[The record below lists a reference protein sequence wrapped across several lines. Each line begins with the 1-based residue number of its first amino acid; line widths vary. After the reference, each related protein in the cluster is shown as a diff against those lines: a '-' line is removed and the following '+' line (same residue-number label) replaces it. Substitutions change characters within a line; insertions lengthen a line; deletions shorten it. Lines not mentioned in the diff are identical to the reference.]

1 MQEISLAVLQT
12 SDGMRFPVIL
22 KTAEL
27 HKNCQK
33 LKKVTCNTSVTVGP
47 GMTACVSCSVP
58 GCARQTLCVP
68 VHSICLCALDC
79 RDSILCCMC
88 NLIRMNFSENP
99 LLARVDH
106 RGKTKTGLSFITFLL
121 QQYSSCLKF
130 RFHFYY
136 CLQWETAFLN
146 R

>member
-1 MQEISLAVLQT
+1 
-12 SDGMRFPVIL
+12 MRFPVIL

-27 HKNCQK
+27 HKNCQR
-33 LKKVTCNTSVTVGP
+33 LRKVTCNTSVTVGP
-47 GMTACVSCSVP
+47 GVTACVSCSV
-58 GCARQTLCVP
+58 RTLCVP
-68 VHSICLCALDC
+68 VRAVHSICLWALDC
-79 RDSILCCMC
+79 RDSILCGMC

-121 QQYSSCLKF
+121 QQHGSCLKF
-130 RFHFYY
+130 RLYFYY